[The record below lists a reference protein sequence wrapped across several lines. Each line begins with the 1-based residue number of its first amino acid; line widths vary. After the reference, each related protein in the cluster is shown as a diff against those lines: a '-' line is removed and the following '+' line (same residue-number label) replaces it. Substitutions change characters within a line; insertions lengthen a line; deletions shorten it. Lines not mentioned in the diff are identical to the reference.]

1 VQRYSFSIHNG
12 DDSYREQTGFMA
24 LADDVAAHDFGKLV
38 ISDLMHG
45 PGELYAGWT
54 MDVASG
60 QRAVCSIPFS
70 CS

>member
-24 LADDVAAHDFGKLV
+24 LADDVAAHGFGKLV

-45 PGELYAGWT
+45 PGE
-54 MDVASG
+54 
-60 QRAVCSIPFS
+60 
-70 CS
+70 